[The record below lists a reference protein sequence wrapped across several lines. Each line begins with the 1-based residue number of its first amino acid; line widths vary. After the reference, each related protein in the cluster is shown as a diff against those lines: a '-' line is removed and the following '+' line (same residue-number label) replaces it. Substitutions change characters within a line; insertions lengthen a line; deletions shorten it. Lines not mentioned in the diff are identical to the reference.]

1 MTEQTEN
8 TNISN
13 ITPIDSV
20 LHTAKGFRDHVSEQR
35 FSVFRQPIVG
45 LDSGKIHHHEWL
57 VRFDDTDQ
65 LEGVL
70 RPAEI
75 SGVIRDLDLSM
86 LAQAIL
92 VLNDNPED
100 TGIAINLSGA
110 SVDKSSFK
118 GSVMACL
125 TALTASPTKLI
136 IELTESWNM
145 ISLLHAQDLL
155 TELKTHGHPVCLDD
169 VGAGA
174 ASIRY
179 LRALPA
185 NWLKIDGGFVAAAL
199 NKVRDRAILKAL
211 LTLRNP
217 LDVRFIAEGV
227 ETKEILDFV
236 TDLGFDAA
244 QGYAIG
250 KPELETRI

>member
-1 MTEQTEN
+1 MVD
-8 TNISN
+8 I
-13 ITPIDSV
+13 
-20 LHTAKGFRDHVSEQR
+20 LTADGFRTHISEQR
-35 FSVFRQPIVG
+35 YRVLRQPIVD
-45 LDSGKIHHHEWL
+45 LKSGEIHHYEWL
-57 VRFDDTDQ
+57 VRFDHEGTI
-65 LEGVL
+65 EGVL
-70 RPAEI
+70 RPAEL

-92 VLNDNPED
+92 VLNKDPMG

-110 SVDKSSFK
+110 SVDKTAFK
-118 GSVMACL
+118 GSVLACL
-125 TALTASPTKLI
+125 TALEASPTKLI
-136 IELTESWNM
+136 IELTESWDM
-145 ISLLHAQDLL
+145 HDLALAESLL
-155 TELKTHGHPVCLDD
+155 TELKSRGHPVCLDD

-199 NKVRDRAILKAL
+199 NSMRDRAILAAL
-211 LTLRNP
+211 LSLREA

-227 ETKEILDFV
+227 ETEEIKDFV
-236 TDLGFDAA
+236 TRLGFDAA

-250 KPELETRI
+250 KPEPETRIK

>member
-1 MTEQTEN
+1 MVD
-8 TNISN
+8 IR
-13 ITPIDSV
+13 
-20 LHTAKGFRDHVSEQR
+20 TAAGFRTHVSEQR
-35 FSVFRQPIVG
+35 YSVLRQPIVDLKDG
-45 LDSGKIHHHEWL
+45 HIHHHEWL
-57 VRFDDTDQ
+57 VRFHHDKGVED
-65 LEGVL
+65 VL
-70 RPAEI
+70 RPAEL

-92 VLNDNPED
+92 VLNENPDD

-110 SVDKSSFK
+110 SVDKSTFK

-125 TALTASPTKLI
+125 TALNASPTKLV
-136 IELTESWNM
+136 IELTESWDM
-145 ISLLHAQDLL
+145 HDLALAESLLS
-155 TELKTHGHPVCLDD
+155 ELKTRGHPVCLDD
-169 VGAGA
+169 VGSGA

-185 NWLKIDGGFVAAAL
+185 NWLKIDGGFVAAAF
-199 NKVRDRAILKAL
+199 NSSRDRAILVAL
-211 LTLRNP
+211 LSLREA

-227 ETKEILDFV
+227 ETHDIKKFV

-250 KPELETRI
+250 KPEPETRI